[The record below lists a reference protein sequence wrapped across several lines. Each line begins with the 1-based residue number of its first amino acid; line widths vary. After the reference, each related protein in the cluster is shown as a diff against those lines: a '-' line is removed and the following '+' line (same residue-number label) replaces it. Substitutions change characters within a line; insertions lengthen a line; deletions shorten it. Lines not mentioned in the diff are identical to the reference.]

1 MRNADAAHGAPGRE
15 GWGLV
20 AANGGFVVAVL
31 AMAFALAAVAP
42 LPLWSTSLAV
52 GLVTGAVLLAFHAQ
66 GPAAAPSRI
75 GRFGLA
81 NWVTLFRLNLV
92 ALMLLAVWPDEIG
105 VHLFW
110 LLFGMA
116 AIALA
121 LDGVDGWLAR
131 RRQEA
136 SHFGARFD
144 MGADTAFTII
154 VTLCLVRLDLV
165 GPWVILIGLMR
176 PAFVAAARLWPRLA
190 LPLPP
195 SRGRKVACGLALGL
209 LVAGLAPLLAP
220 MAPLLAFL
228 ALGVL
233 AWSFGRDLR
242 HLLARGAA
250 A

>member
-1 MRNADAAHGAPGRE
+1 MNTVEAARGPAGRD

-20 AANGGFVVAVL
+20 AAKGAFLLIVL
-31 AMAFALAAVAP
+31 VMAFALAAVAP

-52 GLVTGAVLLAFHAQ
+52 GLVTGAVLLAFHAYGTADAR
-66 GPAAAPSRI
+66 GPA

-92 ALMLLAVWPDEIG
+92 ALMLLALWPDAG
-105 VHLFW
+105 SARLFW
-110 LLFGMA
+110 LLFAMA

-131 RRQEA
+131 RRREA
-136 SHFGARFD
+136 SRFGERFD

-154 VTLCLVRLDLV
+154 VTLCLVRLELV

-176 PAFVAAARLWPRLA
+176 PAFVAAARFWPRLA
-190 LPLPP
+190 VPLAP
-195 SRGRKVACGLALGL
+195 SRGRKLACGLALGL
-209 LVAGLAPLLAP
+209 LVAGLAPILAP
-220 MAPLLAFL
+220 LAPQLAFAAL
-228 ALGVL
+228 AVL

-242 HLLARGAA
+242 CLLARGAA

>member
-1 MRNADAAHGAPGRE
+1 
-15 GWGLV
+15 
-20 AANGGFVVAVL
+20 
-31 AMAFALAAVAP
+31 
-42 LPLWSTSLAV
+42 
-52 GLVTGAVLLAFHAQ
+52 
-66 GPAAAPSRI
+66 
-75 GRFGLA
+75 
-81 NWVTLFRLNLV
+81 
-92 ALMLLAVWPDEIG
+92 
-105 VHLFW
+105 
-110 LLFGMA
+110 
-116 AIALA
+116 
-121 LDGVDGWLAR
+121 
-131 RRQEA
+131 
-136 SHFGARFD
+136 

-242 HLLARGAA
+242 RLLARGAA